1 MDRRSPAAKP
11 PTWLSKLCVDCRGEI
26 EFLEKV
32 LARVQTYAKFMDGAK
47 LKDGL
52 KTVMEL
58 SSLCNKFMTDS
69 WTPKIDATR
78 KLVIVTVL
86 TNAIRVVATLFEPF
100 LPGFSA
106 IIYFFLGIQRTLS
119 DETFI
124 KRLLNI
130 QSGKDLIGLV
140 PEGQPM
146 NQPIPIFTQ
155 ISDEAI
161 KAHKERFTPPE
172 DPTDATAH

>member
-1 MDRRSPAAKP
+1 M
-11 PTWLSKLCVDCRGEI
+11 
-26 EFLEKV
+26 
-32 LARVQTYAKFMDGAK
+32 LARIQTYAKYMDGAK

-78 KLVIVTVL
+78 KLVIVTIL
-86 TNAIRVVATLFEPF
+86 TNVIRVLATLFEPF

-106 IIYFFLGIQRTLS
+106 IIYFFLGHTRTIK
-119 DETFI
+119 DETFV
-124 KRLLNI
+124 KHLLTI
-130 QSGKDLIGLV
+130 QSGKDLINLV
-140 PEGQPM
+140 PEGQAM
-146 NQPIPIFTQ
+146 NQPIPIFSQ

-161 KAHKERFTPPE
+161 KAHKEKFTPPE
-172 DPTDATAH
+172 DPTDAAAH

>member
-1 MDRRSPAAKP
+1 M
-11 PTWLSKLCVDCRGEI
+11 
-26 EFLEKV
+26 EFLDKV
-32 LARVQTYAKFMDGAK
+32 LARTQTYAKFMDGAK

-78 KLVIVTVL
+78 KIVIVTVL
-86 TNAIRVVATLFEPF
+86 TNVIRVLGVLFEPF

-106 IIYFFLGIQRTLS
+106 IIYFFLGHQRTLR
-119 DETFI
+119 DETFV
-124 KRLLNI
+124 KCLLEI
-130 QSGKDLIGLV
+130 QSSDQLLELV
-140 PEGQPM
+140 PEGQAM
-146 NQPIPIFTQ
+146 NQPIPIFSH

-161 KAHKERFTPPE
+161 KSHKEKFTPPE
-172 DPTDATAH
+172 DPTDAAAH